1 MNLSNETAGWICAAL
16 GGLIVGAFVGKRE
29 SLAREVGRVEGYAQA
44 NIDRLENE
52 EKQGGK

>member
-29 SLAREVGRVEGYAQA
+29 KLAREVGRVEGYAQA
-44 NIDRLENE
+44 NIDRLEKE